1 MKYTISLAFLTITF
15 LYSLILNIM
24 FFTKKH
30 IDTNETRIFGQIV
43 VTNFFGII
51 LESLCIMF
59 LNVFGNENS
68 VTIIINKAFLV
79 YFLTIM
85 YLFTKYVINVSR
97 LSKVNTKA
105 NFFFKYSEI
114 LSRIAYV
121 ISIIAVI
128 FLKIK
133 LFNEK
138 GISYSYGAA
147 VNVVYFMSALT
158 SIICITYLIINFKN
172 LKQSRN
178 IPIVAFVIIMGI
190 AAIIQQLHPEIT
202 IATTMETLIIFIM
215 YHTIENPDLKMLNE
229 VTLAKNQVE
238 KSNKVKSEFI
248 SSMSHEIRTPLN
260 AIVGYS
266 QMIDFAENLSDAK
279 ENSKEIV
286 NASNTL
292 LNMLS
297 NVLDISM
304 VEVNEL
310 DIKEVEY
317 NLDEIIKDTTDLFK
331 YKIEEKGLK
340 FKLDIQKLENNLIGD
355 PDKIKRI
362 VANLIDNAIKY
373 TEKGKVVLSIKNKI
387 KNQKCELTITV
398 EDTGIGIDSKNLF
411 SNFNR
416 SDKHMDSH
424 ISGMGLG
431 LSITKSLI
439 EMMNGKIT
447 YESVVGKGTKFII
460 KLNQKVGSKE

>member
-1 MKYTISLAFLTITF
+1 
-15 LYSLILNIM
+15 M

-59 LNVFGNENS
+59 LNVLGSSNII
-68 VTIIINKAFLV
+68 TIIINKLFLI

-85 YLFTKYVINVSR
+85 CLFTKYVINLSQ
-97 LSKVNTKA
+97 LSKINTRA
-105 NFFFKYSEI
+105 NYFFKYSEI
-114 LSRIAYV
+114 LFKIVYV
-121 ISIIAVI
+121 ISIVAVI
-128 FLKIK
+128 FLDIK
-133 LFNEK
+133 LYNQD

-147 VNVVYFMSALT
+147 VNVVYFMSVLT
-158 SIICITYLIINFKN
+158 SIICIIYLVINYKN
-172 LKQSRN
+172 LKHRRN

-190 AAIIQQLHPEIT
+190 AAVIQQLHPEIT

-229 VTLAKNQVE
+229 ITLAKNQVE
-238 KSNKVKSEFI
+238 KSNKAKSDFI

-266 QMIDFAENLSDAK
+266 QMIDFASTLDEAK

-310 DIKEVEY
+310 DLKEVNY
-317 NLDEIIKDTTDLFK
+317 NLKELTEEVVLLFK
-331 YKIEEKGLK
+331 YKIEEKNLK
-340 FKLDIQKLENNLIGD
+340 FNLKISKLPNTLIGD

-362 VANLIDNAIKY
+362 LANLLDNAIKY
-373 TEKGKVVLSIKNKI
+373 TDKGKIN
-387 KNQKCELTITV
+387 LTINNGIKGSNCLLEIIV
-398 EDTGIGIDSKNLF
+398 EDTGKGIDKETKKHLF
-411 SNFNR
+411 DSFNR
-416 SDKHMDSH
+416 AEEHMDSH

-431 LSITKSLI
+431 LSITKSLV
-439 EMMNGKIT
+439 EMMNGKII
-447 YESVVGKGTKFII
+447 YESETNKGTKFIV
-460 KLNQKVGSKE
+460 KLNQKIGGK